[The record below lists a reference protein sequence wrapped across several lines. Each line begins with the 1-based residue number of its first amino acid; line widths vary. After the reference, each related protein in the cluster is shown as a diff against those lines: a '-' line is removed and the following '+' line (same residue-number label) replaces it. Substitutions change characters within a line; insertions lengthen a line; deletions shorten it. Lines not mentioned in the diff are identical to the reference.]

1 MALSENEICGK
12 KEWIKVRR
20 FPHRD
25 PLQAP
30 ENAFFVQIIL
40 FDRLFVRNLIFRFT
54 QFFLLSDFYVNQLP
68 GGSKKGRTGSA
79 GTAWSLLMFR
89 FLSSPALQR
98 TILYPDGS
106 DQSPC
111 RAGCAVTH
119 VGDDD
124 ADSGVAR
131 MADLIVADID
141 RDMSD
146 TAAV

>member
-1 MALSENEICGK
+1 
-12 KEWIKVRR
+12 
-20 FPHRD
+20 
-25 PLQAP
+25 
-30 ENAFFVQIIL
+30 
-40 FDRLFVRNLIFRFT
+40 
-54 QFFLLSDFYVNQLP
+54 
-68 GGSKKGRTGSA
+68 
-79 GTAWSLLMFR
+79 MFR
-89 FLSSPALQR
+89 FLSFPALQR
-98 TILYPDGS
+98 AILYPDGS